1 MLTSPIHL
9 AISAALRRVG
19 KLMEFILFS
28 QIRERGTG
36 RTEIVAWSGCL
47 ASCTLHDSV
56 PCEEKSAVSSFREA
70 KAKID
75 RVAIG
80 PALNF
85 EGRGRNPK
93 SMDVGSLACSGFTAS
108 LSMVGAECA
117 AAWAHSFDGKA
128 DGNRFA
134 SECEGNASN
143 KQVRRPGNR
152 CGPRGLAPSRHGD
165 FVFLGAE
172 AEIAFRSARC
182 MPPPSFLSG
191 LTHESGSRNVTSA
204 PEVSPRGDG

>member
-1 MLTSPIHL
+1 MQTSPIHV
-9 AISAALRRVG
+9 AVSAARRCVG

-28 QIRERGTG
+28 QIRERGIV
-36 RTEIVAWSGCL
+36 RMEIVARSGGL
-47 ASCTLHDSV
+47 ASRALHDSV

-75 RVAIG
+75 RIAIES
-80 PALNF
+80 ARNF
-85 EGRGRNPK
+85 EGRGRDPNSKDAAP
-93 SMDVGSLACSGFTAS
+93 SARSGFAAS
-108 LSMVGAECA
+108 LSMVGAACA

-128 DGNRFA
+128 GRNRFP
-134 SECEGNASN
+134 SKCEGSASN

-165 FVFLGAE
+165 FVFPKSE

-182 MPPPSFLSG
+182 MPPPGFLSS
-191 LTHESGSRNVTSA
+191 LTHEVDSRNGASVA
-204 PEVSPRGDG
+204 VVSPRGDG

>member
-47 ASCTLHDSV
+47 ASWTLHDSV

-75 RVAIG
+75 RIAIES
-80 PALNF
+80 ARNF
-85 EGRGRNPK
+85 ERRGRNPN
-93 SMDVGSLACSGFTAS
+93 STDAASSVRSGFAAS
-108 LSMVGAECA
+108 PSKIGGACA
-117 AAWAHSFDGKA
+117 AAWAHTFDGKA
-128 DGNRFA
+128 GRNRFA
-134 SECEGNASN
+134 SKCEGNASN
-143 KQVRRPGNR
+143 KQVRRPGNQ

-165 FVFLGAE
+165 FVFPGTG